1 MTFRISAILILIV
14 AVVGIAAYMLKPATP
29 AQDDLT
35 SAHDI
40 AIRFGDALQQVS
52 LMGPEDQVGQ
62 DMDSNYA
69 ALVSPQLLA
78 KWKADPLHAPGRLT
92 SSPWPDHIQIA
103 TTTKQAPSR
112 YAIEGSIIYVT
123 SEGGGIGEAPAEAA
137 RQPVHMIVE
146 KTDTDWRITEVTLGA
161 YPAGAQWRYSHADAS
176 GMQFMYPVSLGTSYI
191 STSTE
196 GWPPTAAIVSGTLS
210 CAATDKRMIG
220 DRAYCITRESEGAAG
235 STFTTYTYATM
246 QGTSVASTTF
256 TLRFPQCMN
265 YDDPQQSACTIEESS
280 YDIDGLADRI
290 ISSIRK
296 AE

>member
-1 MTFRISAILILIV
+1 MRNSVIGLIIALIIV
-14 AVVGIAAYMLKPATP
+14 ALAVALFSPHTQSPLSTQPPEGWALSTP
-29 AQDDLT
+29 DAQ
-35 SAHDI
+35 
-40 AIRFGDALQQVS
+40 
-52 LMGPEDQVGQ
+52 
-62 DMDSNYA
+62 
-69 ALVSPQLLA
+69 
-78 KWKADPLHAPGRLT
+78 
-92 SSPWPDHIQIA
+92 
-103 TTTKQAPSR
+103 
-112 YAIEGSIIYVT
+112 
-123 SEGGGIGEAPAEAA
+123 
-137 RQPVHMIVE
+137 
-146 KTDTDWRITEVTLGA
+146 
-161 YPAGAQWRYSHADAS
+161 
-176 GMQFMYPVSLGTSYI
+176 GMQFAYPISLGTSYI

-235 STFTTYTYATM
+235 STFTTFTYATM